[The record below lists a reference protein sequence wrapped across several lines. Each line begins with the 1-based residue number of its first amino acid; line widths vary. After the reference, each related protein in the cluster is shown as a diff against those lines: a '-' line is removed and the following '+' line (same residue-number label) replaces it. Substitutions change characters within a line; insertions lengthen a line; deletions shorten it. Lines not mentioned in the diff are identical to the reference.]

1 MGIIRAAINSVKGG
15 LADSWQEVIQPRP
28 MSGTL
33 AMVPGE
39 KITHG
44 TSQNTKGT
52 PNIVSN
58 GSVIQVYDNQCML
71 LIDGGKVVDFTA
83 EPGYYQVSNSS
94 MPSLFCGQFGDS
106 LKETFSRI
114 KYGGIPS
121 QSQYVIY
128 INLAEITGILFGTK
142 NVVNYFDS
150 FYNAELFLRAHGTYS
165 IKITDPLKFYQ
176 EVIDKGLVTAC
187 QPFDYKSKSIQY
199 NTEFEAALSSAI
211 NNFSADGYRIS
222 FIKGKSREFGQ
233 YMAKT
238 LDEEWE
244 QQRGFQVQAVAIN
257 ISYNDESTELINMR
271 NKGAMLSDA
280 AVQQG
285 YVAAN
290 VAEGMKAAGSNSNGA
305 MAGFMGM
312 NMANMA
318 GGFNAQTLYTMGQ
331 QQAATQPQ
339 MQQTPG
345 QQSGTPQGQP
355 VADQWKC
362 SCGTIVSGNFCPECG
377 AKKPQP
383 EAAPSSWTC
392 SCGAVNTGKFCT
404 NCGSPKP
411 VVAMQPKSRCGNC
424 GWEVADPSNPPK
436 FCPNCGNPF

>member
-1 MGIIRAAINSVKGG
+1 MGIIKAAINSIKGG

-39 KITHG
+39 KVTHG

-52 PNIVSN
+52 PNTVSN

-71 LIDGGKVVDFTA
+71 LIDGGKVADFTA

-128 INLAEITGILFGTK
+128 INLAEIPSIPFGTR

-176 EVIDKGLVTAC
+176 EVVDKGLVTAC
-187 QPFDYKSKSIQY
+187 EPFDYKSKALQY
-199 NTEFEAALSSAI
+199 SGEFETALSSAI
-211 NNFSADGYRIS
+211 NNYSADGFRIS

-233 YMAKT
+233 YMAQT

-244 QQRGFQVQAVAIN
+244 QQRGFQVQTVSIN
-257 ISYNDESTELINMR
+257 ISYNDESTDLISMR

-285 YVAAN
+285 YIAAN

-312 NMANMA
+312 GVGMNA
-318 GGFNAQTLYTMGQ
+318 GSGILGGYQ
-331 QQAATQPQ
+331 QNPHYNNQHPQQMNNNGTQPQ
-339 MQQTPG
+339 QPQQP
-345 QQSGTPQGQP
+345 QQAQP
-355 VADQWKC
+355 AQ
-362 SCGTIVSGNFCPECG
+362 T
-377 AKKPQP
+377 AQAQP
-383 EAAPSSWTC
+383 AGGWTC
-392 SCGAVNTGKFCT
+392 ACGAVNTGKFCSECGAKKPDAPKKRFCV
-404 NCGSPKP
+404 NCGNELKDN
-411 VVAMQPKSRCGNC
+411 Q
-424 GWEVADPSNPPK
+424 K
-436 FCPNCGNPF
+436 FCPECGTKAE

>member
-1 MGIIRAAINSVKGG
+1 MGIIRAAIDSIKGG
-15 LADSWQEVIQPRP
+15 LADSWQEVIQPGQ

-33 AMVPGE
+33 AMVPGV
-39 KITHG
+39 KVTHG
-44 TSQNTKGT
+44 KSQNTKGT
-52 PNIVSN
+52 PNTVSN

-71 LIDGGKVVDFTA
+71 LIDGGKVADFTA

-128 INLAEITGILFGTK
+128 INLAEIPSIPFGTR

-176 EVIDKGLVTAC
+176 EVVDKGLVTAC
-187 QPFDYKSKSIQY
+187 EPFDYKSKALQY
-199 NTEFEAALSSAI
+199 SGEFETALSSAI
-211 NNFSADGYRIS
+211 NNYSADGFRIS

-233 YMAKT
+233 YMAQT

-244 QQRGFQVQAVAIN
+244 QQRGFQVQTVFLN

-312 NMANMA
+312 GVGMNAGSGILGGYQQNPHYNNQQPQQMPQQQMNNNGAQPQQPQQAQPAQTAQAQPA
-318 GGFNAQTLYTMGQ
+318 GG
-331 QQAATQPQ
+331 
-339 MQQTPG
+339 
-345 QQSGTPQGQP
+345 
-355 VADQWKC
+355 
-362 SCGTIVSGNFCPECG
+362 
-377 AKKPQP
+377 
-383 EAAPSSWTC
+383 WTC
-392 SCGAVNTGKFCT
+392 ACGAVNTGKFCSECGSKKPEAPKKRFCT
-404 NCGSPKP
+404 NCG
-411 VVAMQPKSRCGNC
+411 AELN
-424 GWEVADPSNPPK
+424 ENAK
-436 FCPNCGNPF
+436 FCPECGTKA

>member
-176 EVIDKGLVTAC
+176 EVIDKGLVTA
-187 QPFDYKSKSIQY
+187 
-199 NTEFEAALSSAI
+199 
-211 NNFSADGYRIS
+211 
-222 FIKGKSREFGQ
+222 
-233 YMAKT
+233 
-238 LDEEWE
+238 
-244 QQRGFQVQAVAIN
+244 
-257 ISYNDESTELINMR
+257 
-271 NKGAMLSDA
+271 
-280 AVQQG
+280 
-285 YVAAN
+285 
-290 VAEGMKAAGSNSNGA
+290 
-305 MAGFMGM
+305 
-312 NMANMA
+312 
-318 GGFNAQTLYTMGQ
+318 
-331 QQAATQPQ
+331 
-339 MQQTPG
+339 
-345 QQSGTPQGQP
+345 
-355 VADQWKC
+355 
-362 SCGTIVSGNFCPECG
+362 
-377 AKKPQP
+377 
-383 EAAPSSWTC
+383 
-392 SCGAVNTGKFCT
+392 
-404 NCGSPKP
+404 
-411 VVAMQPKSRCGNC
+411 
-424 GWEVADPSNPPK
+424 
-436 FCPNCGNPF
+436 